1 MLATKKKLNF
11 TEGPMFF
18 RILTFA
24 LPIML
29 TGILQIL
36 YNMADNI
43 VVGQFSGDP
52 HALGAVGSTSSLNNL
67 IISLIIGISAGTGV
81 VVAQLI
87 GARRDKDVSRAVHT
101 ALVFSLFAGLAFG
114 ALGITISR
122 PVLRLIGTQALLL
135 DQAVLY
141 MRIISLGIPAS
152 AVLNFGAAILRST
165 GDSKSP
171 LIILSCT
178 GILNVLLNLLFV
190 IVFHMS
196 VAGVALATIISQ
208 YASAILVIFVLAKK
222 KGHSYQFSFSRL
234 CFDKALIGRILRI
247 GIPSGIQS
255 SLFSL
260 ANIVLTNGINSFND
274 PNIITAYTITN
285 NIDAVT
291 YIACNSFYQA
301 AITFTGQNYGAMKYE
316 RIKRTLIFGLI
327 QVTAIGIIVGQLEL
341 LFGEQLV
348 NLYVANDAPNKSAVM
363 QASMDMLTL
372 LLNFYFLCGIMEVC
386 CGVLRG
392 LGYSFS
398 PMILCLTG
406 ACAFRIF
413 WRYVFF
419 PLEPLNTPVGLLL
432 SFPISWILT
441 ILLLLGL
448 FVFAW
453 KKLKRNYVKVQNE
466 APEEVLN

>member
-348 NLYVANDAPNKSAVM
+348 NLYVANDAPNKAAVM